1 MFIQSI
7 QLQNFRSVSS
17 LTIKLS
23 ERLNVFAGIN
33 GAGKSTI
40 LDATAILLSWLA
52 NRIKTAGASG
62 RPIKE
67 SDIQNNSSS
76 SVLSAD
82 LSDESVI
89 VQLGT
94 SKTRPGMS
102 KKEKSFDLSGLNE
115 KIKQFQKDITENN
128 GKTNLPLLAYYPV
141 HRAVLDIP
149 LRIRNQHSFSILETY
164 DESLTSGANF
174 RTFFEW
180 FRNQEDIENEN
191 RRYINSLIPPEN
203 FEFPDKQLEA
213 VRNALSIFMPN
224 FKNWTVRRRPLQM
237 EVDKDGQ
244 TLIVNQLSDGEKCLM
259 AMVGDIARRMALA
272 NPFLDNP
279 LHGDG
284 IVLIDEVDLHL
295 HPLWQRMMIPRL
307 LETFPNCQFLISTH
321 SPHVLTHVQP
331 QNIFMLHTEDGK
343 FICEHPQESYGK
355 TSERILEDLMGLET
369 TRPDIVKNALKAL
382 FVRFQKGD
390 IEQAKNDIKLLQ
402 QEIGEDPELVK
413 AQVLIKRKELIG
425 K

>member
-67 SDIQNNSSS
+67 SDILNNSSS
-76 SVLSAD
+76 SDLSAD

-272 NPFLDNP
+272 NPLLDNP

-382 FVRFQKGD
+382 FVRLQKGD

>member
-1 MFIQSI
+1 
-7 QLQNFRSVSS
+7 
-17 LTIKLS
+17 
-23 ERLNVFAGIN
+23 
-33 GAGKSTI
+33 
-40 LDATAILLSWLA
+40 
-52 NRIKTAGASG
+52 
-62 RPIKE
+62 
-67 SDIQNNSSS
+67 
-76 SVLSAD
+76 
-82 LSDESVI
+82 
-89 VQLGT
+89 
-94 SKTRPGMS
+94 MS

-272 NPFLDNP
+272 NPLLDNP

-355 TSERILEDLMGLET
+355 TSERILEDLMGLDT

-382 FVRFQKGD
+382 FVRLQKGD

>member
-1 MFIQSI
+1 MFLQSI
-7 QLQNFRSVSS
+7 QLQNFRSVAS
-17 LTIKLS
+17 LTIELS
-23 ERLNVFAGIN
+23 ERLNVFVGMN

-67 SDIQNNSSS
+67 NDIQNKTSF
-76 SVLSAD
+76 SVLNALLNDKSLMIPLG
-82 LSDESVI
+82 LSKSKS
-89 VQLGT
+89 GT
-94 SKTRPGMS
+94 AKR
-102 KKEKSFDLSGLNE
+102 EKSFDLSQLNRRV
-115 KIKQFQKDITENN
+115 KQFQKNIEESE

-149 LRIRNQHSFSILETY
+149 LRIRSHHSFNILETY

-191 RRYINSLIPPEN
+191 RKYVNALFQPEN
-203 FEFPDKQLEA
+203 FEFPDRQLEA
-213 VRNALSIFMPN
+213 VRKALSAFMPN
-224 FKNWTVRRRPLQM
+224 FTNWTVRRRPLHM
-237 EVDKDGQ
+237 EVKKDGQ
-244 TLIVNQLSDGEKCLM
+244 KLIVNQLSDGEKCLM

-272 NPFLDNP
+272 NPLLDNP

-295 HPLWQRMMIPRL
+295 HPLWQRMMSPRL
-307 LETFPNCQFLISTH
+307 LESFPNCQFLISTH

-382 FVRFQKGD
+382 FVRLQKGD

>member
-272 NPFLDNP
+272 NPLLDNP

-382 FVRFQKGD
+382 FVRLQKGD

-413 AQVLIKRKELIG
+413 AQMLIKRKELIG

>member
-272 NPFLDNP
+272 NPLLDNP

-355 TSERILEDLMGLET
+355 TSERILEDLMGLDT

-382 FVRFQKGD
+382 FVRLQKGD

>member
-1 MFIQSI
+1 
-7 QLQNFRSVSS
+7 
-17 LTIKLS
+17 
-23 ERLNVFAGIN
+23 
-33 GAGKSTI
+33 
-40 LDATAILLSWLA
+40 
-52 NRIKTAGASG
+52 
-62 RPIKE
+62 
-67 SDIQNNSSS
+67 
-76 SVLSAD
+76 
-82 LSDESVI
+82 
-89 VQLGT
+89 
-94 SKTRPGMS
+94 
-102 KKEKSFDLSGLNE
+102 
-115 KIKQFQKDITENN
+115 
-128 GKTNLPLLAYYPV
+128 
-141 HRAVLDIP
+141 
-149 LRIRNQHSFSILETY
+149 
-164 DESLTSGANF
+164 
-174 RTFFEW
+174 
-180 FRNQEDIENEN
+180 
-191 RRYINSLIPPEN
+191 
-203 FEFPDKQLEA
+203 
-213 VRNALSIFMPN
+213 
-224 FKNWTVRRRPLQM
+224 M

-272 NPFLDNP
+272 NPLLDNP

-355 TSERILEDLMGLET
+355 TSERILEDLMELET

-382 FVRFQKGD
+382 FVRLQKGD

>member
-1 MFIQSI
+1 VFIQSI

-272 NPFLDNP
+272 NPLLDNP

-382 FVRFQKGD
+382 FVRLQKGD

>member
-272 NPFLDNP
+272 NPLLDNP

-382 FVRFQKGD
+382 FVRLQKGD